1 MNSLINDQY
10 LNQDI
15 LIIKKFQQIKF
26 PLWILLSPIFG
37 TFVFITFFRSFFKVL
52 SEREFVHTLFL
63 KIYIRKMVVLNSV
76 IIFIM
81 GVYCFLGIYENE
93 YESIF
98 IWFLISLAICSLI
111 FLYIYQYYTTKW
123 IVKNIDS
130 EFQKYYWEKYGQEI
144 KVDIDINTSLD
155 IDINEIFYQFK
166 FK

>member
-1 MNSLINDQY
+1 
-10 LNQDI
+10 
-15 LIIKKFQQIKF
+15 
-26 PLWILLSPIFG
+26 
-37 TFVFITFFRSFFKVL
+37 
-52 SEREFVHTLFL
+52 
-63 KIYIRKMVVLNSV
+63 MVVLNSV